1 MAAGRHGRCSDQASA
16 REVGRRRHRVREIAP
31 GEEAIDEV
39 TSGARSWAERAG
51 GGRCMLVPP
60 ASHTRSREPSG
71 GSKRDMRQAPEA
83 LLEFLAAF
91 APGISKLF
99 LATRRT
105 VLMAAPEANELVY
118 DAYNAVT
125 AAYSFSG
132 RLKEAFC
139 HVAAYSGHVNLG
151 FNRGAELPDPSRL
164 LAG

>member
-1 MAAGRHGRCSDQASA
+1 
-16 REVGRRRHRVREIAP
+16 
-31 GEEAIDEV
+31 
-39 TSGARSWAERAG
+39 
-51 GGRCMLVPP
+51 
-60 ASHTRSREPSG
+60 
-71 GSKRDMRQAPEA
+71 MRQAPEE

-164 LAG
+164 LAGSGARIRHVRIGSAADLRAPALEALLRAAAAQGRGLVSGADAGMSSSTIRPTTGGKRRPKRTR